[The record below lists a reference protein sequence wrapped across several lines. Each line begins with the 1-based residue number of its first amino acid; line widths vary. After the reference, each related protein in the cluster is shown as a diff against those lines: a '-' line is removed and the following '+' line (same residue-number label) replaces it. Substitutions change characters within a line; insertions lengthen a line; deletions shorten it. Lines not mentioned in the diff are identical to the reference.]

1 MTTIIF
7 KSETNAKIYSIQAK
21 KTEGIYKA
29 GEEILKVK
37 TDNIEFYMKDYE
49 DYIAVQLGNINFD
62 SVVEEIVKKALN
74 CLEIG
79 DYKTLGILQRST
91 ASFFQMCMNEGFVKV
106 YRDYEGD
113 ILEDFFFIGRD
124 KIYFQLI
131 QGNHIFKMVYSDL
144 EYMPKGINS
153 YACTE

>member
-7 KSETNAKIYSIQAK
+7 KSETNAKIYSIQSNNNN
-21 KTEGIYKA
+21 GIYEI
-29 GEEILKVK
+29 GEEVMKVK

-49 DYIAVQLGNINFD
+49 DYIAVEVGNINF
-62 SVVEEIVKKALN
+62 SNVIEEIVKKAKK

-79 DYKTLGILQRST
+79 DYKSLGLLQRST
-91 ASFFQMCMNEGFVKV
+91 AYFFQMCMNEGFIKV

-113 ILEDFFFIGRD
+113 GLEDFFFIGRD

-131 QGNHIFKMVYSDL
+131 KGNHIFKMVYSDIEDLVYSSNPEYVL
-144 EYMPKGINS
+144 E
-153 YACTE
+153 